1 MTAPICAISVVWVK
15 KTKQKKKQQQKKKK
29 KKKKQI
35 PTYRPIFSR
44 HVTVNTTFFCLIN
57 LLYRLWS
64 KNIFYLITR
73 ITYTTLSKSAF
84 KVEKT
89 KRIGNVKKKKDLK
102 HKILQ
107 NSIEKIESTAVL
119 SRLRYL

>member
-1 MTAPICAISVVWVK
+1 MTAPICAISIVWVK
-15 KTKQKKKQQQKKKK
+15 KQRSKKKK
-29 KKKKQI
+29 NNNNPDL
-35 PTYRPIFSR
+35 PTHFFQTCYSKHNFSLA
-44 HVTVNTTFFCLIN
+44 FGLIN

-64 KNIFYLITR
+64 KNIFYFIIR
-73 ITYTTLSKSAF
+73 ITYTSLSKSAF

-107 NSIEKIESTAVL
+107 NSIEKLESTSVL